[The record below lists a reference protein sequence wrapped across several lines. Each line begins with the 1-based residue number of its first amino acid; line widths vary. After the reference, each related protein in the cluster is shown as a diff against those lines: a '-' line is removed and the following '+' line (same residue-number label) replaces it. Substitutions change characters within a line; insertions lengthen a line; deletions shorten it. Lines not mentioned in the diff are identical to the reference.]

1 MTLRLALIR
10 QRYRPDGGAERFVSR
25 VIEALQQDD
34 VELTVIAR
42 SWQPQEG
49 ARLLR
54 CDPFH
59 IGRLWRDRSFARCAC
74 RTAQQGGFD
83 LVQSHERIP
92 CAEVYRAGDGV
103 HATWLE
109 QRARVLPGW
118 RAWAMRNN
126 PYHRY
131 LLHTERALFESPGL
145 RAVICNANMVRDDI
159 LSRFAIDEARI
170 EVIYNGVDT
179 CRFHPRLRH
188 RRSALRATLGL
199 PGAPPL
205 LLFVGSG
212 FERKGLAA
220 AVAALAGA
228 RSDAH
233 LAVVGTDKHAL
244 RYRRLAQKLG
254 VADRVHFLGRLQE
267 TEQAYGAADALI
279 LPTLYDPFP
288 NATLEAMA
296 CGLPV
301 IVSRQAGTHEII
313 REGENGLTCDALD
326 IACLSRHIERL
337 SDGAYAEQMGLRA
350 RKTVEPMTLQAMNQA
365 LRALYERLLAEPPP
379 ARPRASTRS

>member
-1 MTLRLALIR
+1 
-10 QRYRPDGGAERFVSR
+10 
-25 VIEALQQDD
+25 
-34 VELTVIAR
+34 
-42 SWQPQEG
+42 
-49 ARLLR
+49 
-54 CDPFH
+54 
-59 IGRLWRDRSFARCAC
+59 
-74 RTAQQGGFD
+74 
-83 LVQSHERIP
+83 VQSHERIP

-188 RRSALRATLGL
+188 RRNALRVTLGL

-220 AVAALAGA
+220 AVAAQTGRSRPCSLPWPPAGDRA
-228 RSDAH
+228 GLWRRRRPHSAH
-233 LAVVGTDKHAL
+233 PL
-244 RYRRLAQKLG
+244 RP
-254 VADRVHFLGRLQE
+254 
-267 TEQAYGAADALI
+267 
-279 LPTLYDPFP
+279 LPQRHSGGH
-288 NATLEAMA
+288 
-296 CGLPV
+296 GLW
-301 IVSRQAGTHEII
+301 IAGH
-313 REGENGLTCDALD
+313 R
-326 IACLSRHIERL
+326 
-337 SDGAYAEQMGLRA
+337 
-350 RKTVEPMTLQAMNQA
+350 
-365 LRALYERLLAEPPP
+365 EPPGRY
-379 ARPRASTRS
+379 A

>member
-34 VELTVIAR
+34 VKLTVIAR
-42 SWQPQEG
+42 SWEPLPG

-59 IGRLWRDRSFARCAC
+59 LGRLWRDRSFARCAC
-74 RTAQQGGFD
+74 HAAAQHGFD

-109 QRARVLPGW
+109 QRTRVLPAW
-118 RAWAMRNN
+118 RAWTMRQN

-131 LLHTERALFESPGL
+131 LLRTEKALFESSVL
-145 RAVICNANMVRDDI
+145 RAVICNSQMVRKDI
-159 LSRFAIDEARI
+159 LARFAIDESRVH
-170 EVIYNGVDT
+170 VIYNGVDT
-179 CRFHPRLRH
+179 QRFHPRLRDQAQ
-188 RRSALRATLGL
+188 SLRAALGL
-199 PGAPPL
+199 PIDPPL

-220 AVAALAGA
+220 AIQALARA
-228 RSDAH
+228 QTAAH
-233 LAVVGTDKHAL
+233 LVVVGGDKHL
-244 RYRRLAQKLG
+244 PRYRRLARKLE
-254 VADRVHFLGRLQE
+254 VSDRVHFLGPLQAVE
-267 TEQAYGAADALI
+267 HAYGAADALV

-301 IVSRQAGTHEII
+301 IVSRQAGTREIV
-313 REGENGLTCDALD
+313 REGQNGLTCDALD
-326 IACLSRHIERL
+326 IEALARHIETLANASR
-337 SDGAYAEQMGLRA
+337 AAEMGREA
-350 RKTVEPMTLQAMNQA
+350 RRTVEPMTLEAMNRA
-365 LRALYERLLAEPPP
+365 LRELYERLLNAAPGRSAP
-379 ARPRASTRS
+379 STRS